1 MYKYGVL
8 VTNFLL
14 ISVTVGD
21 PDVFP
26 SDKDCAFVNC
36 KSNHTNHHTCCFN
49 EDQKPTADDTSITT
63 TTAAIFF
70 VAVIGSLVAVICMMF
85 FCMNCEKMCNRLY
98 HKGHASGERSS
109 VNTVSAAVQ
118 TNSEASPPPYAFQE
132 LYCPCNLMEDGAVF
146 EIHIPRCPSY
156 VKDPPNYQDAIQT
169 NEETM
174 TVQNETVENDTAIEF
189 SVDSS
194 VVA

>member
-26 SDKDCAFVNC
+26 SDRDCSFVNC
-36 KSNHTNHHTCCFN
+36 KSNHTNHACCSN
-49 EDQKPTADDTSITT
+49 EAQKPTAEDTSIAT

-70 VAVIGSLVAVICMMF
+70 VAVIGSLVVIICMMF

-98 HKGHASGERSS
+98 NKGHASGQMSS
-109 VNTVSAAVQ
+109 IDTVSAAVQ
-118 TNSEASPPPYAFQE
+118 TNSEASPPPYAVQD
-132 LYCPCNLMEDGAVF
+132 LYHCTCTLMEDGTMF
-146 EIHIPRCPSY
+146 EMHIPRCPSY
-156 VKDPPNYQDAIQT
+156 VKDPPNYTDAIHSDDV
-169 NEETM
+169 
-174 TVQNETVENDTAIEF
+174 TVTIQNETVENSTAVEF